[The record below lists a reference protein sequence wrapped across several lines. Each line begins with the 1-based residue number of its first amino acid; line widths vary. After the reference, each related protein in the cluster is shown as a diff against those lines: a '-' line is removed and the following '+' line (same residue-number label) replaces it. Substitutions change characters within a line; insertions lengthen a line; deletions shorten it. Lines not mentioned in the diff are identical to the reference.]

1 MASDPTAA
9 QFAFCCDRM
18 TRCADRDGNR
28 VTDDSRRERVRF
40 AGLVRCWANLGIRGR
55 LLYPVTALLALGLGA
70 SLWHSVVQQQRALYS
85 AVETRSRTL
94 ASSLNQIYAGALS
107 SSDFSDVIEHTL
119 GVLGENRDI
128 YRVVLELPDGGVLD
142 MAADG
147 FEMLPSQD
155 AGRQHHWTAP
165 ADPDVHVTTV
175 RVLHRGTEY
184 GVFHMVVS
192 VEAYRAAVTR
202 MYWTSA
208 AATFFVLVLSW
219 IVIILVSRH
228 ITRPIQELESVM
240 TRTMQG
246 ERSARAHV
254 SSGDEIGSM
263 ARSFN
268 QMLDELQAQEGELV
282 REREK
287 AEAANRAKS
296 EFLANMSHE
305 LRTPLHGILSFAAF
319 GLRKVDKAPR
329 EKLRDFFAKIEK
341 VSQVLL
347 VLLNDLLDLAK
358 LDAEKMSFS
367 FQVCDLRTTV
377 ASVVDEH
384 ISLTSER
391 GIAIAYREPQQ
402 PCRASVDSARIQQVL
417 RNLIGNAVKF
427 SPQGGT
433 IDIALGRAAGRIVIT
448 VMDEGVGIPEEE
460 LEIVFEKFVQSSKTK
475 SGAGGTGLGLAISR
489 EIVVAHGGTVRAQNR
504 TTGRG
509 SVFTVSL
516 TEAGGPQEKDD
527 AHA

>member
-1 MASDPTAA
+1 
-9 QFAFCCDRM
+9 M
-18 TRCADRDGNR
+18 TRCVDRDGNR
-28 VTDDSRRERVRF
+28 VTDESSRARAQF
-40 AGLVRCWANLGIRGR
+40 AVLFRCWADLGIRER

-85 AVETRSRTL
+85 AVEARSRTL

-128 YRVVLELPDGGVLD
+128 YRVVLELPDGSVLD

-147 FEMLPSQD
+147 FEMLPRKEQGGAS
-155 AGRQHHWTAP
+155 GKWTPP
-165 ADPDVHVTTV
+165 ADPSVLVTTV

-192 VEAYRAAVTR
+192 VEAYRSAVTR

-208 AATFFVLVLSW
+208 ATTCFVLVLSW
-219 IVIILVSRH
+219 IIIIYVSRA
-228 ITRPIQELESVM
+228 ITRPIHELESVM
-240 TRTMQG
+240 ARTILG
-246 ERSARAHV
+246 DRSARAQV

-268 QMLDELQAQEGELV
+268 QMLDQLQEQEAELV

-287 AEAANRAKS
+287 AESANRAKS

-358 LDAEKMSFS
+358 LDAEKMSFN
-367 FQVCDLRTTV
+367 FQVCDLRTSV
-377 ASVVDEH
+377 ASIVDEH

-391 GIAIAYREPQQ
+391 GIAITYREPHH
-402 PCRASVDSARIQQVL
+402 PCRASVDSARMQQVL

-427 SPQGGT
+427 SPPGGT
-433 IDIALGRAAGRIVIT
+433 IDVSLGRAAGRIVIA
-448 VMDEGVGIPEEE
+448 VMDEGVGIPEDE
-460 LEIVFEKFVQSSKTK
+460 LEMVFEKFVQSSKTK

-504 TTGRG
+504 SGGRG

-516 TEAGGPQEKDD
+516 TEASGPPEKDD
-527 AHA
+527 SDV